1 MESTPSLKTVMN
13 KAILILTSLIIISCG
28 TDDRNWTSVTPTFED
43 FKISSSCN
51 VTSAQ
56 TQPNLINMDYSIEDK
71 KEIMELYLKPENDL
85 NCNYSVA
92 SIRKSSVEWLHVF
105 MNTQSGDVI
114 GQLKS
119 SSGILY
125 SKESALIIVDPLND
139 TGAPS
144 ELTAYWIIEND
155 QLKKIK

>member
-1 MESTPSLKTVMN
+1 MN
-13 KAILILTSLIIISCG
+13 KAILILTTMIILSCG
-28 TDDRNWTSVTPTFED
+28 SDDRNWTSITPTFED
-43 FKISSSCN
+43 FKISPFCN

-56 TQPNLINMDYSIEDK
+56 SKPNLINVDYSMEEK
-71 KEIMELYLKPENDL
+71 AEIDEQYLKPENDL

-92 SIRKSSVEWLHVF
+92 SISKSSVEWLHVF
-105 MNTQSGDVI
+105 MNTQSGELI
-114 GQLKS
+114 GKLKS

-139 TGAPS
+139 TGLHS
-144 ELTAYWIIEND
+144 EITAYWIIKND